1 MNDFLKKFNIFDV
14 FSMLIPGLIMTTM
27 FVISVPKEAMLEI
40 KNFLPQGDYLL
51 FFVLSYLV
59 GLLFHE
65 ISRMSDCL
73 WHRIYYHGKIREIL
87 LDESKCTRLIKNAQT
102 RLLIFKHK
110 EKILNSAKNESCDI
124 QNNMNGESAFIF
136 SYMLN
141 YVEMKGYSSKL
152 DKMATIAEMSSSL
165 LNGFIILL
173 VSHTFFGFHYK
184 TTTGISFYAF
194 LVFEVL
200 VIIIMFFRKRRYEQ
214 FRISNLIRIFD
225 FLQNNN

>member
-14 FSMLIPGLIMTTM
+14 FSMLIPGLIITTM
-27 FVISVPKEAMLEI
+27 FVISVPREAMHEI
-40 KNFLPQGDYLL
+40 KNFLPQGNYLL

-87 LDESKCTRLIKNAQT
+87 LDESKCKRLIKNAQT
-102 RLLIFKHK
+102 RLLICKHK
-110 EKILNSAKNESCDI
+110 EKTLNSAKNESCDI
-124 QNNMNGESAFIF
+124 QKNTNGESAFIF

-165 LNGFIILL
+165 LNGFIVLL
-173 VSHTFFGFHYK
+173 VSHIFLGFLYK
-184 TTTGISFYAF
+184 TTTEISFYVF
-194 LVFEVL
+194 LIFEIF

-225 FLQNNN
+225 FLQNNI